1 MGILTKMLGTK
12 IFLLLSLSVLGYS
25 IPQPELRIIIHLHY
39 DDFQPGPARGF
50 QPPMEGR
57 RRPSIVPETYVTVP
71 EAGFDYS
78 DDEAETV
85 DKAVNPNEK
94 IEVGEDEEEED
105 GSGLDDQPVEP
116 QTEEAGDDYHD
127 HWAPQPYQ
135 GSYDDGAERGGYGR
149 YWVR

>member
-1 MGILTKMLGTK
+1 MGILTKMLGTN

-25 IPQPELRIIIHLHY
+25 IPQPELRIIIHLHQ
-39 DDFQPGPARGF
+39 DDFQPGPARGSEF
-50 QPPMEGR
+50 GFRGSLPVDVGR
-57 RRPSIVPETYVTVP
+57 RRF

-85 DKAVNPNEK
+85 DEAVIPNEE

-105 GSGLDDQPVEP
+105 GSGLNDQPVEP
-116 QTEEAGDDYHD
+116 QAEEAGDDYHD

-135 GSYDDGAERGGYGR
+135 GSYDDGAERGGGHNGYGHH
-149 YWVR
+149 WA